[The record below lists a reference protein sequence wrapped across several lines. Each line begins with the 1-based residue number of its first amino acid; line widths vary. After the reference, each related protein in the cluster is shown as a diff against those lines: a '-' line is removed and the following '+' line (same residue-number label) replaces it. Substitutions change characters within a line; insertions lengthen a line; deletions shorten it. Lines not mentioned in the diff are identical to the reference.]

1 VTFCTIYEV
10 YSFSILKIR
19 VERSPSIT
27 KLAHQS
33 APHLSQVPTE
43 LLESFPAIRVVPGTS
58 TQLSPTNYENLREN
72 NPELVD
78 NRLFH
83 IEIDGQRD
91 ILDTLRLHKNASLDT
106 GSFSDFT
113 TKCIDKHV
121 SSSEEPTT
129 HTTPADR
136 QDST

>member
-1 VTFCTIYEV
+1 LTA
-10 YSFSILKIR
+10 SL
-19 VERSPSIT
+19 
-27 KLAHQS
+27 
-33 APHLSQVPTE
+33 
-43 LLESFPAIRVVPGTS
+43 PAIRVVLGTS
-58 TQLSPTNYENLREN
+58 TQLSPTNYENLPEN
-72 NPELVD
+72 TELID
-78 NRLFH
+78 NLSFH
-83 IEIDGQRD
+83 IEIDGQQN
-91 ILDTLRLHKNASLDT
+91 ILDILRLHKNASLDT